1 MYMIT
6 YKEDGTIMSVG
17 SVDPAYNAHPT
28 PDGVLYMESIPDG
41 RPFRK
46 TYKVRDGQLVYD
58 PAPDEEEAAGE

>member
-6 YKEDGTIMSVG
+6 YQEDGTIMSVG
-17 SVDPAYNAHPT
+17 SVDPEYNATPA
-28 PDGVLYMESIPDG
+28 PDGVLYMVSIPDG

-58 PAPDEEEAAGE
+58 PTPDEEEAADE

>member
-6 YKEDGTIMSVG
+6 YKEDG

-58 PAPDEEEAAGE
+58 PTPDEEEAADE

>member
-6 YKEDGTIMSVG
+6 YQDDGTIMSVG

-28 PDGVLYMESIPDG
+28 PNGVLYMESIPDG

-46 TYKVRDGQLVYD
+46 TYKVQDGQLVYS
-58 PAPDEEEAAGE
+58 PTTEEQEES